1 MKETK
6 KITYIGLLTGI
17 ALVLAYVEVL
27 LPPLI
32 NSIPGIKIGLP
43 NIAIIFVL
51 YRFGVKYAA
60 ATSLI
65 RIIIVS
71 LLFGNPIS
79 AIYSL
84 SGGFLSLLA
93 MSAMKRIPFFSTVSV
108 SVAGGVLH
116 NLGQILAAMAILN
129 TRELGY
135 YMIALAISGTIA
147 GIFVGIA
154 ASVAIKKVPIR

>member
-6 KITYIGLLTGI
+6 KITYLGLLTGI

-60 ATSLI
+60 ATSLV

-71 LLFGNPIS
+71 LLFGNPMS

-84 SGGFLSLLA
+84 SGGFLSLLV
-93 MSAMKRIPFFSTVSV
+93 MSLMKKLPFFSTVSV

-116 NLGQILAAMAILN
+116 NVGQILAAMVILN
-129 TRELGY
+129 TKELGY

-154 ASVAIKKVPIR
+154 SSVAIKKVPLR

>member
-6 KITYIGLLTGI
+6 KITYLGLLTGI

-60 ATSLI
+60 ATSLV

-71 LLFGNPIS
+71 LLFGNPMS

-84 SGGFLSLLA
+84 SGGFLSLLV
-93 MSAMKRIPFFSTVSV
+93 MSLMKKLPFFSTVSV

-116 NLGQILAAMAILN
+116 NVGQILAAMVILN
-129 TRELGY
+129 TKELGY
-135 YMIALAISGTIA
+135 YMIVLAISGTIA

-154 ASVAIKKVPIR
+154 SSVAIKKVPLR

>member
-6 KITYIGLLTGI
+6 KITYLGLLTGI

-60 ATSLI
+60 ATSLV

-93 MSAMKRIPFFSTVSV
+93 MSLMKRIPIFSAVSV

-116 NLGQILAAMAILN
+116 NVGQILAAMAILG
-129 TRELGY
+129 TKELGY
-135 YMIALAISGTIA
+135 YMIVLAISGTVA

-154 ASVAIKKVPIR
+154 ASIAIKKVPVK